1 MSLHPLNDPASTAS
15 RQGTSS
21 PIHDAIPRF
30 AASLLQHAV
39 QSWTEALSEPT
50 SRSNRLAA
58 WLLRALPEPLEP
70 LPTELHDAED
80 VAVLRWLLVQSE
92 QSSYQSVSASTEAI
106 PDSHWECLI
115 ASLHSAL
122 SLASTQTAFADAV
135 QRAATRQVY
144 NLAYGLTHEINNPLG
159 NIMARAQRLI
169 PTVISE
175 ADKRSLATIV
185 DQSQRA
191 HEMLAE
197 VMRAVQ
203 PAPLQ
208 LVSTDVRDPMQRAFE
223 SLRAE
228 AERLRVRWSMQPSD
242 RPLFAAIDADA
253 MVEVLRVLGRN
264 ALDVVRPS
272 DAIDWSVSEVHR
284 DPSPASSLPAALG
297 SAPRWLCIAVRDT
310 GPGLS
315 AEAARSA
322 FDLFY
327 SGREH
332 GRGLGVSLAV
342 AHRIV
347 AECGGTLR
355 LRSESGAGC
364 TAEIVLPQSTPP
376 PRSRPMVRV

>member
-1 MSLHPLNDPASTAS
+1 MSLHPLNESASTAS
-15 RQGTSS
+15 RQDSS
-21 PIHDAIPRF
+21 PPNRDALPRF
-30 AASLLQHAV
+30 AASLLQLAV
-39 QSWTEALSEPT
+39 QSWTEGLSAPI
-50 SRSNRLAA
+50 SKSNRLAA
-58 WLLRALPEPLEP
+58 WLLHSLPEPLGP
-70 LPTELHDAED
+70 VPTELHEGDD
-80 VAVLRWLLVQSE
+80 IAVLRWLLVQSE
-92 QSSYQSVSASTEAI
+92 QSSYESASASSEAI
-106 PDSHWECLI
+106 PESHWECLI

-122 SLASTQTAFADAV
+122 SLASTQAAFEDAV

-169 PTVISE
+169 PTVTSE

-208 LVSTDVRDPMQRAFE
+208 LVPTDVHVPVQRALE
-223 SLRAE
+223 LLRPE
-228 AERLRVRWSMQPSD
+228 AERLKVRWSMQPSD
-242 RPLFAAIDADA
+242 QPLFAAIDADA
-253 MVEVLRVLGRN
+253 MVEVLRILGRN
-264 ALDVVRPS
+264 ALDVTRPS
-272 DAIDWSVSEVHR
+272 DAIDWSVTEVHR
-284 DPSPASSLPAALG
+284 DPNPSVSMPAASG
-297 SAPRWLCIAVRDT
+297 NQPRWLCIAVRDT

-315 AEAARSA
+315 AEASRSA

-342 AHRIV
+342 AHRV
-347 AECGGTLR
+347 VTECGGTLR

-364 TAEIVLPQSTPP
+364 TAEILLPQSSPP
-376 PRSRPMVRV
+376 PRPRPLARV